1 MSFCRLVVHL
11 GFRFTF
17 LKDNVIQF
25 RLEITAFH
33 LWAVAYFWR
42 AFVLNILNSTV
53 PERTVNIVISELM
66 KTIAIDH
73 NQYKDKF
80 VMVCSPIANF
90 VIIMSAACSVE
101 NWDDK
106 ASVVYILCQVIFFIS
121 RFFLLHGPTL
131 PFQKTRE
138 NQKLHESSS
147 WKYVLPDR
155 VRVRVF
161 APLSMKRFLE
171 RFWKFSSVGRE
182 WNWQRCRLREQVSSC
197 GIKCLPIFARK
208 S

>member
-66 KTIAIDH
+66 KTISIDH

-106 ASVVYILCQVIFFIS
+106 ASVVYILCQVIFFYFSVLFTTWAYFTIS
-121 RFFLLHGPTL
+121 KNQRKPKITWEQFLKICASRPSSRTGFRASIDEAILGAVLEVLIGWTWM
-131 PFQKTRE
+131 
-138 NQKLHESSS
+138 KLAKASFEGTSV
-147 WKYVLPDR
+147 VLWDQMSANFR
-155 VRVRVF
+155 
-161 APLSMKRFLE
+161 S
-171 RFWKFSSVGRE
+171 
-182 WNWQRCRLREQVSSC
+182 
-197 GIKCLPIFARK
+197 
-208 S
+208 